1 MVVSAHRFSLNED
14 QNIWRWLNIMV
25 LLFVAVL
32 QFLRWCHFLAVRF
45 FLFKITTFILF
56 LLLYLSCM
64 NKPQVPGSLKLHQDK
79 VGHGGWSLMAFS
91 HLQSASQLVRVC
103 KLICFVFFTHRL
115 SWSHLSVNTVFTL
128 TLLIC
133 QILWATLSKVSSTHF
148 LYLVTSLMAVRVK
161 RGEKSFLFTRLHP
174 CLVAQES
181 WDSYMTCRKADLFFN
196 LSFWE

>member
-32 QFLRWCHFLAVRF
+32 QFLRWGHFLAVRF

-103 KLICFVFFTHRL
+103 KLICFVFSHIGCCGHTWVWIL
-115 SWSHLSVNTVFTL
+115 CSHLHKPTKQTGEQEFDLSGVNT
-128 TLLIC
+128 I
-133 QILWATLSKVSSTHF
+133 INDITHGGPGK
-148 LYLVTSLMAVRVK
+148 K
-161 RGEKSFLFTRLHP
+161 RGEGLHP

-181 WDSYMTCRKADLFFN
+181 WDSYMTCRKADVFFN

>member
-1 MVVSAHRFSLNED
+1 
-14 QNIWRWLNIMV
+14 MV

-56 LLLYLSCM
+56 LLLNLSCM

-91 HLQSASQLVRVC
+91 HLQSASQLVRGC
-103 KLICFVFFTHRL
+103 KLICFVFSHIGCRGHTWVWML
-115 SWSHLSVNTVFTL
+115 CSHLHKPTKQTGEQEFHLSGVNT
-128 TLLIC
+128 I
-133 QILWATLSKVSSTHF
+133 INDITHGGPGK
-148 LYLVTSLMAVRVK
+148 K
-161 RGEKSFLFTRLHP
+161 RGEGLHP

-181 WDSYMTCRKADLFFN
+181 WDSYMTCRKADVFLKSILLRIKQY
-196 LSFWE
+196 LSV

>member
-1 MVVSAHRFSLNED
+1 MTVSAHRFSLNED

-91 HLQSASQLVRVC
+91 HLQSASQLVRGC

-115 SWSHLSVNTVFTL
+115 SWSHLSVNTVFTPAQ
-128 TLLIC
+128 TN
-133 QILWATLSKVSSTHF
+133 QTNRRTRVSFKRSKHH
-148 LYLVTSLMAVRVK
+148 Y
-161 RGEKSFLFTRLHP
+161 
-174 CLVAQES
+174 
-181 WDSYMTCRKADLFFN
+181 
-196 LSFWE
+196 